1 MQIYSKGDIH
11 LTLEAFYQKI
21 GSNYDDVLK
30 RLLSEKLIISFVIR
44 FLEDDSFDKLCQALD
59 KMDYD
64 TAFNYAHNLKGLAQN
79 LGFDNL
85 AKSAGNISEI
95 LRSDNKDIL
104 KISHTLINDVTF
116 DYIEVKSAIIAL
128 KKKIDI

>member
-30 RLLSEKLIISFVIR
+30 RLLSEKRIISFVIR

-64 TAFNYAHNLKGLAQN
+64 TAFNYAHNLKGLAKN